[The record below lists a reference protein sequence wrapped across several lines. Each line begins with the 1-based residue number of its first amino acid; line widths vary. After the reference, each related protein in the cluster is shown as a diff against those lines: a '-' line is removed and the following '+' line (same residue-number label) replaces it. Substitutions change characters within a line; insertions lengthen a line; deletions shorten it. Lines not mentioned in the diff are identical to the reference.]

1 MDARRFGVVSFA
13 LAVTPALGA
22 QAAHAQEPAVPVAN
36 SYSDLLEPIP
46 DATERLKLADLQ
58 AASAPAHLIRAEW
71 GEGRAHH
78 HHHHHHHHHNNYYGA
93 PYYSPYYSPYYG
105 SAYSPYYTQPYGYTV
120 YYGGGYYRRDVR
132 RHHHHH
138 HHQQRHHHHHYR

>member
-58 AASAPAHLIRAEW
+58 AAAAPAHLIRAEW
-71 GEGRAHH
+71 GEGRAH

-138 HHQQRHHHHHYR
+138 HQQRHHHHHYR